1 MLDGEGRTAAKV
13 ISLSLSLS
21 GLVCLH
27 NKSVISPGVKHVA
40 CPQDPMIC
48 EECALSS
55 FGNYGW

>member
-27 NKSVISPGVKHVA
+27 NKSVISPGVKPVA